1 MRMRMEPIEHLRSR
15 RLTPEEEL
23 MVAVLEMSIVDV
35 SDAKQVAD
43 GRDADIWFRRRDK
56 GSPFCFETIC
66 EHFDLDADSIRKA
79 LIGGRLQK
87 PSVLSS
93 AT

>member
-1 MRMRMEPIEHLRSR
+1 MKLTDTVEHLQR
-15 RLTPEEEL
+15 RKLTPEEEL
-23 MVAVLEMSIVDV
+23 MVAVLKVSIMDF
-35 SDAKQVAD
+35 SGAKQMSD
-43 GRDADIWFRRRDK
+43 GRDADSWFQRRDK
-56 GSPFCFETIC
+56 ISPFCFETIC